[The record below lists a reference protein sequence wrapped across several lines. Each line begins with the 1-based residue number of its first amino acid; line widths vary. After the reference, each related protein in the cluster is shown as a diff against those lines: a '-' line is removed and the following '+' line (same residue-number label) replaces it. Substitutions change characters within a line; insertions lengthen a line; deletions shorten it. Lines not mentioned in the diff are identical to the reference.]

1 MTLFEDLKWRG
12 LIKDVAGEEADLQK
26 VLDGAPFSFYW
37 GTDPTADSLHLG
49 HYSSLCMAKR
59 LANAGHHPVLLCG
72 GATGRIGD
80 PRPTAE
86 REIIS
91 EERVNANINGIRNQI
106 KTLVPTA
113 ELVDNYDWMKNYTFL
128 NFLRDIGKYINVNYM
143 LDKDIIRRRLE
154 TGITFA
160 EFSYMLLQGY
170 DFMHLYQEKNCI
182 MQVAGSDQWGN
193 ITTGVDLI
201 RKNLD
206 KTAYAFT
213 MPLILDPSGKKFG
226 KSEGNALWLDKEKT
240 SPYEIYQYL
249 INSDD
254 SKVLEYLKVFTFLS
268 KEEIEDIYKQQQAA
282 PETRIAQKTL
292 AWEVVK
298 DIHGKAE
305 ADNYDWMKNYT
316 FLNFL
321 RDIGKYINVNY
332 MLDKDIIR
340 RRLETGITFAEFS
353 YMLLQGYDFMHLYQ
367 EKNCIMQVAGSD
379 QWGNI
384 TTGVDL
390 IRKNLDKT
398 AYAFTM
404 PLILDPSGKKFGKSE
419 GNALWLDKEK
429 TSPYEIY
436 QYLINSD
443 DSKVLEYLKVFTF
456 LSKEEIEDIYKQQ
469 QAAPETRI
477 AQKTLAWEVVKDIHG
492 KAEADNAVNV
502 SQKLFAGD
510 FKGLSVKD
518 IKSGMKSVPSFDFTE
533 ELPLVD
539 VLVNNK
545 IASSKREAR
554 EFISGNAISVNGEV
568 INDPAKVITKD
579 MAIEGEI
586 LIFRRG
592 KKKYFI
598 GNIVK

>member
-12 LIKDVAGEEADLQK
+12 LIKDIAGEESELQK
-26 VLDGAPFSFYW
+26 ILDGKPFAFYW

-59 LANAGHHPVLLCG
+59 LANAGHQPVLLCG

-91 EERVNANINGIRNQI
+91 EEKVNNNINGIRNQI
-106 KTLVPTA
+106 KRLVPTA
-113 ELVDNYDWMKNYTFL
+113 ELVDNYDWMKDYTFL

-170 DFMHLYQEKNCI
+170 DFLHLYQTKNCI

-201 RKNLD
+201 RKTLD

-213 MPLILDPSGKKFG
+213 MPLILDPTGKKFG
-226 KSEGNALWLDKEKT
+226 KSEGNALWLEKSLT
-240 SPYEIYQYL
+240 SPYAIYQYL
-249 INSDD
+249 INTDD

-268 KEEIEDIYKQQQAA
+268 REQIEDIYAQQQAA

-298 DIHGKAE
+298 DLHGK
-305 ADNYDWMKNYT
+305 
-316 FLNFL
+316 
-321 RDIGKYINVNY
+321 
-332 MLDKDIIR
+332 
-340 RRLETGITFAEFS
+340 
-353 YMLLQGYDFMHLYQ
+353 
-367 EKNCIMQVAGSD
+367 
-379 QWGNI
+379 
-384 TTGVDL
+384 
-390 IRKNLDKT
+390 
-398 AYAFTM
+398 
-404 PLILDPSGKKFGKSE
+404 
-419 GNALWLDKEK
+419 
-429 TSPYEIY
+429 
-436 QYLINSD
+436 
-443 DSKVLEYLKVFTF
+443 
-456 LSKEEIEDIYKQQ
+456 ED
-469 QAAPETRI
+469 
-477 AQKTLAWEVVKDIHG
+477 
-492 KAEADNAVNV
+492 ADNAVMV
-502 SQKLFAGD
+502 SEKLFKGD
-510 FKGLSVKD
+510 FKGLSVSD
-518 IKSGMKSVPSFDFTE
+518 IMTGLKGVPNFNYKE

-539 VLVNNK
+539 VLVNNGM
-545 IASSKREAR
+545 ASSKREAR
-554 EFISGNAISVNGEV
+554 EFIKNNAISINGEV
-568 INDPAKVITKD
+568 VNDEAKIITKD
-579 MAIEGEI
+579 MALEGKI

-598 GNIVK
+598 GNI